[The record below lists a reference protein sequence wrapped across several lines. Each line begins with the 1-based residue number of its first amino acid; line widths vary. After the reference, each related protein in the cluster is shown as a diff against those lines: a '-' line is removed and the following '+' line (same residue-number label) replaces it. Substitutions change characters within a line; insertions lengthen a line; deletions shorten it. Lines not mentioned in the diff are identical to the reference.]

1 MNIAAPMSGI
11 FAAGDVANH
20 FHPLVG
26 RHIRVEHYQNAISQG
41 MAAAR
46 SMLGKLQQPYAEVHW
61 FWSDQYQYNIQYAG
75 FHTQWD
81 QFVVRGNLEQRD
93 FLGFYLKDGR
103 ISAAVAVNRGK
114 DLRLTMRLI
123 EAQVPVD
130 VADLTNEEVKLRSLL
145 PKA

>member
-1 MNIAAPMSGI
+1 
-11 FAAGDVANH
+11 
-20 FHPLVG
+20 
-26 RHIRVEHYQNAISQG
+26 
-41 MAAAR
+41 
-46 SMLGKLQQPYAEVHW
+46 
-61 FWSDQYQYNIQYAG
+61 
-75 FHTQWD
+75 
-81 QFVVRGNLEQRD
+81 VRGNLEQRD

-103 ISAAVAVNRGK
+103 IIAAVAVNRGK